1 MNDLGQFTSKDLR
14 ILELEEENSRLKEC
28 ISAFKKYDNE
38 RKLYYANKLVELG
51 QLQSYIQELE
61 ESPAQKIKT
70 LRQELSRL
78 NKVLLRYK
86 AAELKPENEA
96 MQIQRMSTLIGENA
110 KLRSENQ
117 NLRESN
123 KNLIYKLYHESN

>member
-14 ILELEEENSRLKEC
+14 ILELEEENACLKEC

-86 AAELKPENEA
+86 AAELTPENEA
-96 MQIQRMSTLIGENA
+96 MQIQRMSILIGENA

>member
-14 ILELEEENSRLKEC
+14 ILELEEENARLKEC

-96 MQIQRMSTLIGENA
+96 MQIQRMSILIGENA

>member
-14 ILELEEENSRLKEC
+14 ILELEEENARLKEC
-28 ISAFKKYDNE
+28 IAAFKKYDNE

-61 ESPAQKIKT
+61 ESPAQKIKN

-96 MQIQRMSTLIGENA
+96 MQIQRMSILIGENA